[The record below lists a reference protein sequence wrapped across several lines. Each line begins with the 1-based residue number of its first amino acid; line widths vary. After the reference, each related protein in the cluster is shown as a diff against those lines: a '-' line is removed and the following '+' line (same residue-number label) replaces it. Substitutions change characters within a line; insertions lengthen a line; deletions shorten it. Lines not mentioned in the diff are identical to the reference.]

1 MSVTL
6 RQLGYF
12 VAVAEHGTV
21 TAAAIELFVS
31 QSSISSAISDLER
44 ALNVK
49 LFIRHSRGLSLSRE
63 GQTLL
68 PQARFLLRD
77 VADFERSAARLGD
90 ELTGTIN
97 IGCYSTIAPML
108 LPRLI
113 ATLARDYPGL
123 EVTFTE
129 GSRTQLLDGLS
140 LGRHDVLVL
149 YDYRFKHDLPLAGQV
164 VRLGAFPPY
173 ALLPATHRLAGQ
185 KEVTLQDLSPDPFIL
200 FGLEP
205 AEEYFLSMFSQAG
218 VEPNVRYRTTNHE
231 VLRGLV
237 AQGVGYSLLTQRT
250 RQTFSHEGIEYATVE
265 IAGTHDPL
273 GVIAITPGRRGL
285 IRKID
290 AFVSVARSIVNDPLA
305 LNDH

>member
-21 TAAAIELFVS
+21 TAAAAELYVS
-31 QSSISSAISDLER
+31 QSSISSAIGDLER
-44 ALNVK
+44 ALNVQ
-49 LFIRHSRGLSLSRE
+49 LFVRHSRGLSLSGE
-63 GQTLL
+63 GQALL

-77 VADFERSAARLGD
+77 MADFERSAAHLGD
-90 ELTGTIN
+90 ELTGSIN

-108 LPRLI
+108 LPRAV
-113 ATLARDYPGL
+113 ATLAREYPAL

-149 YDYRFKHDLPLAGQV
+149 YDYRFKHDLPLVGQV
-164 VRLGAFPPY
+164 ERLGAFPPY
-173 ALLPATHRLAGQ
+173 ALLPASHRLAEE
-185 KEVTLQDLSPDPFIL
+185 KEVRLHELASDPFIL

-205 AEEYFLSMFSQAG
+205 AEEYFLSMFNQVG

-250 RQTFSHEGIEYATVE
+250 RQTFSHEGIEYATAE
-265 IAGTHDPL
+265 ISGPHDPL

-285 IRKID
+285 LRKID
-290 AFVSVARSIVNDPLA
+290 AFISIARSIVNDPLA
-305 LNDH
+305 LNDR